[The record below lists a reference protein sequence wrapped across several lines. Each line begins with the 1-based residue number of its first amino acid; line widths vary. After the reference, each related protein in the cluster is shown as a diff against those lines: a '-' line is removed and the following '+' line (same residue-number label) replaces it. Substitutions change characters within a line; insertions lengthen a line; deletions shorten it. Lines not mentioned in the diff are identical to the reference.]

1 MMEGKEC
8 TMAYPFQSLFYL
20 HLLFFPIHIS
30 VFSNTQDEFG
40 YNGGCDSERSSI
52 SSHILLDGVDTVVDF
67 S

>member
-1 MMEGKEC
+1 MYNGLS
-8 TMAYPFQSLFYL
+8 FSIVVLSSSS
-20 HLLFFPIHIS
+20 FFPIHIS

-40 YNGGCDSERSSI
+40 YNDGCDSERSSI